1 MSFYLMHR
9 GAMEHPLFAGE
20 KFTRYQAWEWLIS
33 EASFE
38 PHKIKHPHKMEFIT
52 VNRGQIP
59 ITYSTMRDKWK
70 WSNDKIRSFLTLLVD
85 DAMITLETGRGFSV
99 ITICNYNLY
108 QIALNQNRTQIGT
121 QTGRKSVQAS
131 VHHIDN
137 TLKEL
142 KEGEITVDDDMRV
155 ENIFSWLEKFLNSPH
170 PFITAPIVA
179 WLSWNANFESDIRPV
194 AERWKK
200 SNPTR
205 AMKSLTWLDSDIAR
219 SIQQRNKPMP
229 EVELPPPK
237 TEFKSFAQIADEKT
251 EENLQKVR
259 EKYANTK

>member
-59 ITYSTMRDKWK
+59 ITYSTMREKWK

-99 ITICNYNLY
+99 ITICNYNIY
-108 QIALNQNRTQIGT
+108 QTTTNENRTQIGT

-131 VHHIDN
+131 VRHIDN

-142 KEGEITVDDDMRV
+142 KEGEITVDDKTHAQ
-155 ENIFSWLEKFLNSPH
+155 EIFSSLEQIINSTTPL
-170 PFITAPIVA
+170 ILAPVVA
-179 WLSWNANFESDIRPV
+179 WLAWGADYELDIRPV

-200 SNPTR
+200 ANPIR
-205 AMKSLTWLDSDIAR
+205 NMKSLAWLDEDVAR
-219 SIQQRNKPMP
+219 SIAQRTREMP
-229 EVELPPPK
+229 EVTLPAPK
-237 TEFKSFAQIADEKT
+237 SDFKSFAQMADDKT